1 MSTKQIA
8 CQWCGVLNDE
18 VAAECVA
25 CGGPLEAEVAP
36 YPPPKLYTVEPALA
50 PATPMAA
57 VEKRPGEI
65 DELAQ
70 GAEKLMQGAAGA
82 YSLFW
87 QTLGEALGI
96 AVSCLV
102 LGFFGGAIGGGGWAL
117 LACAAVGLAVGLT
130 TKPFWLAALSAPL
143 GALLGAVIG
152 LAFWL
157 VGMRVP
163 AVALLPGAVLALL
176 AALLGG
182 KRGGVFQGWQ
192 RLRPFLGLIGGFAF
206 GLGGVL
212 LGRLLQLLVQ
222 YLLSHAFI
230 LAV

>member
-1 MSTKQIA
+1 MSAKQTP
-8 CQWCGVLNDE
+8 CQWCETLNDA
-18 VAAECVA
+18 AAEVCIA
-25 CGGPLEAEVAP
+25 CGAPLVVETAP
-36 YPPPKLYTVEPALA
+36 YPPPKLYTVQPAPA
-50 PATPMAA
+50 PATRQPD
-57 VEKRPGEI
+57 EI
-65 DELAQ
+65 DELAKN
-70 GAEKLMQGAAGA
+70 AEKLVQGAAGA